1 MYRALIGKQRSL
13 VFPVMCNAFV
23 KIDYQD
29 NIPDTG
35 DDDTAANDEQ
45 YGLWAHD
52 SSFTIET
59 TLTPYDVNGFGTE
72 QSGSSLGNVYDSEKT
87 IPAISSGSVNQQ
99 SDEYLVIAS
108 REDYVMRVFK
118 SDSVYID
125 LINVSDHTQ
134 NSPAEYKIK
143 FTLINNSTTVSI
155 ESDKVITAS
164 WGKIPIHTPTSGDVI
179 QSGFDSTGLWKYTQ
193 IAYNETI
200 THSATAST
208 FTTNLTAQNY
218 YHVGQELFVRDGFT
232 FTSIGTVTNVNSGT
246 KTITLSGAIADSF
259 TGTGTVYSYAP
270 KEALYIENLYHIAVN
285 FNQSSL
291 EMNIYLNGK
300 NVATGNHSQSTFVFG
315 NSDMYIGANG
325 TGTVKAKET
334 SVSNNQFMGEI
345 HEFAISRVFKKHF
358 SSIFTLAPRYDD
370 LLLYLIFEESD
381 V

>member
-1 MYRALIGKQRSL
+1 MYRTLIGKQRSL

-35 DDDTAANDEQ
+35 DDDTATQYDEQ

-52 SSFTIET
+52 GSFTIET

-87 IPAISSGSVNQQ
+87 MPAISGDANQQ
-99 SDEYLVIAS
+99 SDEYLEVAN

-118 SDSVYID
+118 SDNVYID

-155 ESDKVITAS
+155 ESDKVITAG
-164 WGKIPIHTPTSGDVI
+164 WGKTPIHTPTSGDVI
-179 QSGFDSTGLWKYTQ
+179 QSGFDSAGLWKYTQ
-193 IAYNETI
+193 ITYNDTI
-200 THSATAST
+200 PHSAAAST

-218 YHVGQELFVRDGFT
+218 YYVGQELFIRDGFT

-285 FNQSSL
+285 YNTSSM

-300 NVATGNHSQSTFVFG
+300 NIATGNHTKSTFTFG

-325 TGTVKAKET
+325 TGTVKDDQT

-345 HEFAISRVFKKHF
+345 HEFAILNTFKKQF
-358 SSIFTLAPRYDD
+358 ASVFTLTPRYDE
-370 LLLYLIFEESD
+370 LLLYLRFEESD
-381 V
+381 I